1 MSSELRD
8 YLIQRIRTQGPMPFA
23 AYMQLALYHPHHGYY
38 TGGRARTGWKG
49 HYVTSPEVD
58 PAFGELWARAFEQ
71 VWVAAGRPAQ
81 FDIIELGPG
90 EGGFAHAALGAMS
103 GPFAKAVRYR
113 LIERVAANQER
124 QRHLLDHFTKVSWHR
139 SVVEVPQAEVG
150 CFFANE
156 VLDNL
161 PVHLVEQKDGRLW
174 EVCVE
179 ERDGA
184 FVTTLRPPSNPELAS
199 FLHRCGVDLP
209 DGHRFEVA
217 LAAESLIA
225 HAAGRLQRGAWVFV
239 DYGLPAAAI
248 AERPGGTVVCYSDSG
263 TDDAVLDRVGEKD
276 ITVHANWTSVG
287 LALKSQGHEVS
298 GPRLQRE
305 VLNALGLQQLHDE
318 LREEWRRANG
328 AGEGAVALR
337 ALSRRQALGVLGDPN
352 GLGGLQVMAGKRDI
366 GPLAFMGVERE
377 EAGPQAGLL
386 P

>member
-1 MSSELRD
+1 MTSPLQG
-8 YLIQRIRTQGPMPFA
+8 YLIERIRAQGPMPFA
-23 AYMQLALYHPHHGYY
+23 AYMQFALYHPQHGYY

-71 VWVAAGRPAQ
+71 VWDAAGRPVA

-90 EGGFAHAALGAMS
+90 EGGFAHAALSAMS

-139 SVVEVPQAEVG
+139 SVAEAPAAEVG

-161 PVHLVEQKDGRLW
+161 PVHLVEQREGRLW

-179 ERDGA
+179 EKEGA
-184 FVTTLRPPSNPELAS
+184 LVTTLRPPSNPELTA
-199 FLHRCGVDLP
+199 FLDRCRVELP
-209 DGHRFEVA
+209 EGHRFEVA

-225 HAAGRLQRGAWVFV
+225 HAAGRFRRGAWIFV
-239 DYGLPAAAI
+239 DYGLAAQELANRPA
-248 AERPGGTVVCYSDSG
+248 GTLLCYSESG
-263 TDDAVLDRVGEKD
+263 SDDLVLERIGEKD
-276 ITVHANWTSVG
+276 ITVHANWTSVS
-287 LALKSQGHEVS
+287 LALQKAGHEVT
-298 GPRLQRE
+298 GPRSQRD
-305 VLNALGLQQLHDE
+305 VLNALGLPGLDDD
-318 LREEWRRANG
+318 LRAEWQRATG

-337 ALSRRQALGVLGDPN
+337 TLSRRQALGVLGDPN
-352 GLGGLQVMAGKRDI
+352 GLGGLQVVAGARDI
-366 GPLAFMGVERE
+366 GPLSFMGSPRD

>member
-1 MSSELRD
+1 MTSPLQS
-8 YLIQRIRTQGPMPFA
+8 YLIERIRTQGPMPFA
-23 AYMQLALYHPHHGYY
+23 AYMQFALYHPQHGYY

-58 PAFGELWARAFEQ
+58 PAFGELWAHAFEQ
-71 VWVAAGRPAQ
+71 VWDAAGRPAA

-90 EGGFAHAALGAMS
+90 EGGFAHAALSAMS

-139 SVVEVPQAEVG
+139 SVAEAPAAEVG

-161 PVHLVEQKDGRLW
+161 PVHLVEQREGRLW

-179 ERDGA
+179 ENEGA
-184 FVTTLRPPSNPELAS
+184 LVTTLRPPSNPELTA
-199 FLHRCGVDLP
+199 FLDRCGVELP
-209 DGHRFEVA
+209 EGHRFEVA

-225 HAAGRLQRGAWVFV
+225 HAAGRFRRGAWIFV
-239 DYGLPAAAI
+239 DYGLSAEELANRPA
-248 AERPGGTVVCYSDSG
+248 GTLLCYSETGS
-263 TDDAVLDRVGEKD
+263 DDLVLERVGEKD
-276 ITVHANWTSVG
+276 ITVHANWTSVS
-287 LALKSQGHEVS
+287 LALQKAGHEVS
-298 GPRLQRE
+298 GPRSQRD
-305 VLNALGLQQLHDE
+305 VLNALGLPGLHDE
-318 LREEWRRANG
+318 LRAEWQRATD
-328 AGEGAVALR
+328 AGEGVVALR
-337 ALSRRQALGVLGDPN
+337 TLSRRQALGVLGDPN
-352 GLGGLQVMAGKRDI
+352 GLGGLQVVAGARDI
-366 GPLAFMGVERE
+366 GPLSFMGAERE